1 MMDFI
6 KRYAQKGGRTVNIG
20 SAFAIGISDVRFF
33 TPPPSRSTRPHGNG
47 EGGIIRNLLRAIN
60 REVAHAATG
69 PVTTW
74 MPRMTNYPY

>member
-1 MMDFI
+1 
-6 KRYAQKGGRTVNIG
+6 VNIG

-33 TPPPSRSTRPHGNG
+33 TPPPSRPSWPQRRNG

-60 REVAHAATG
+60 REVAHATTG
-69 PVTTW
+69 PVTGW